1 MSGRTC
7 VAVRLVVIFSPH
19 VVETANKA
27 SRVHAQKER
36 KSKEKEREKDKREG
50 RGAQRDYVHR
60 IMRVL
65 LSRLLSQF
73 GAISAPARPHG
84 GGGGR
89 EAGGAGVL

>member
-1 MSGRTC
+1 MLKKNER
-7 VAVRLVVIFSPH
+7 VR
-19 VVETANKA
+19 K
-27 SRVHAQKER
+27 
-36 KSKEKEREKDKREG
+36 KEREKDNREG
-50 RGAQRDYVHR
+50 VQRDYVHR